1 MDIIRF
7 TFVMGSATGGAAF
20 VMGSS
25 WWGWAAMFATA
36 AAVQWANWHFYGRYL
51 PPDYAQSSACALG
64 SMETRAQ
71 APRKFVIPAK
81 AGIQELSIEV
91 DSRFRGNDGLKETIY
106 LSFVRNQ
113 VSISGG
119 FAPVRAGRPRSQER
133 P

>member
-64 SMETRAQ
+64 SMETRGTG
-71 APRKFVIPAK
+71 PA
-81 AGIQELSIEV
+81 
-91 DSRFRGNDGLKETIY
+91 GNDGLKETIY

-119 FAPVRAGRPRSQER
+119 LAPVRAGRPRSQDAPFPGALVKTLPRGSGAGE
-133 P
+133 